1 MNPCP
6 FVCFEPL
13 LSDRLRC
20 VPTIDYER
28 IDVGH
33 GKRRDSTVRSVG
45 RLDSLCGRVD
55 QVAQD
60 PTVALVELIGNIKVP
75 WLVEAGVPPIA
86 QASGLDGVR
95 LLLRKS
101 GNVFLQTV

>member
-6 FVCFEPL
+6 LVGFEPL

-60 PTVALVELIGNIKVP
+60 PTVALVELICNIKVP
-75 WLVEAGVPPIA
+75 WLIEAGVPPIA
-86 QASGLDGVR
+86 QAIGLAGVR
-95 LLLRKS
+95 LRPPEA
-101 GNVFLQTV
+101 GNVLLQT